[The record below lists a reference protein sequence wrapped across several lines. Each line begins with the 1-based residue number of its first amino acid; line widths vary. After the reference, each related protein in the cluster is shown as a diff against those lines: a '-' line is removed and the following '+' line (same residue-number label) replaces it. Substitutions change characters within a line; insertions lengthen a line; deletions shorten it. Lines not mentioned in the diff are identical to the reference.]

1 MTLWTEGMC
10 HIGGEKPTRADPDS
24 RAEAG
29 GSSVAGDW
37 PWGGTRDALRGVFA
51 KWSVVG
57 ELLRSRMV
65 ADQVG
70 APVHSSRVAWGC
82 GDFSRSSPP
91 GCSWIGPADTERA
104 YRGREA
110 RWQPAI
116 TAGTLTSS
124 ASGVLGVVRDRYKQ
138 TRNPVFMRRRGG
150 WSSPSPWRTQH
161 LSVKAQ
167 PTAPR
172 SAECPRWPQADDR
185 RE

>member
-10 HIGGEKPTRADPDS
+10 HVGGEKPTRAGPDA

-37 PWGGTRDALRGVFA
+37 PWGGTRGALRGAFT

-65 ADQVG
+65 ADQAG
-70 APVHSSRVAWGC
+70 APVHASRVAWGC
-82 GDFSRSSPP
+82 GDFSRSSPL
-91 GCSWIGPADTERA
+91 GCSWIGPADTGRA

-124 ASGVLGVVRDRYKQ
+124 ASGVFGVVRDRYKR
-138 TRNPVFMRRRGG
+138 TRSPVFMRRRGG
-150 WSSPSPWRTQH
+150 WSSPSPRRTQH

-167 PTAPR
+167 PTAPL
-172 SAECPRWPQADDR
+172 SAEC
-185 RE
+185 